1 MSERKRLLLID
12 GHALAYRAYHAI
24 PPLTSPSGEPTN
36 ATFGYANM
44 LLKAIN
50 DYRPDYVVATFD
62 SGITFR
68 HKEYTEYKATRAEMP
83 DDLRTQVTRIRE
95 MTEALGIPIYCVENY
110 EADDLL
116 GTLSLQAEQRD
127 LETIIVTG
135 DGDTLQLVSER
146 TKVLMPR
153 RTFGD
158 VQLYDVEAVRER
170 YELEP
175 EQLIDY
181 KALVGD
187 SSDNIPGVRG
197 VGTKTATHLL
207 QTYGS
212 VEEIYEHLGE
222 ITQAR
227 FRNALAEGQEEA
239 LFSKHLVTIVRD
251 VDIDLDLAESR
262 WGDFDRE
269 VVMDLLRELGFRTL
283 VGRIPSGSNSSGQ
296 QLGLFGELEDEDRP
310 ISGDYRCIDTP
321 EALKE
326 LVARLRNVERFALDT
341 ETTST
346 DAMRADLVGISL
358 AVEPGVGYYLPV
370 GHDPMLAIR
379 SPASS
384 STPGEQLDLA
394 LVQEMLG
401 PVLADEGIGKVMH
414 NGKFDMVILARH
426 GMPVRGPLYDT
437 MVAAWLLSPSGRG
450 ISLKEQAWQH
460 LGVEMTGIDALIG
473 SGRNQITMAQVP
485 IVKVRDYAAAD
496 ADMTLRL
503 LDVLQRDLV
512 ERDQWGLVTEMEMP
526 LIPVLVAM
534 EMHGMVIDVSY
545 LDTMSEVINDRL
557 DELTAEI
564 YRLAGHE
571 FNIASTQQLGQV
583 LFEELGLP
591 IMRRTKTGYSTA
603 QDVLEAL
610 AQGHGAE
617 YAIIGLILEYRQYE
631 KLRGTYVD
639 ALRGL
644 IHPET
649 GRVHTSFNQTAT
661 TTGRLSSSDPNLQ
674 NIPVRTELGRQVR
687 RAFIAPE
694 GHLLLGC
701 DYSQVELRL
710 LAHVSQD
717 PEMLAAF
724 RRDEDVHST
733 TAAAIYGV
741 ALEDVTGEQRS
752 LAKSIN
758 FGLMYGMSSFGLAA
772 RTNLDIP
779 QADAFIQTYFR
790 RFQRV
795 KAYLDETIHQAKE
808 KGYVETI
815 MGRRR
820 YFPELTM
827 PGGNPQIRRAAE
839 RAAVNMPI
847 QGSAADIIKLASIA
861 LHRRLK
867 ERGLRAALVLQVHDE
882 LVLEVPEEELDET
895 RDLVVETMS
904 NAGTSHIA
912 LSIPLKVDVSVGQNW
927 MEMK

>member
-44 LLKAIN
+44 LLKAID
-50 DYRPDYVVATFD
+50 DYQPDYVVATFD
-62 SGITFR
+62 SGVTFR
-68 HKEYTEYKATRAEMP
+68 HQEYTEYKATRAEMP
-83 DDLRTQVTRIRE
+83 DDLRAQIDRIHE
-95 MTEALGIPIYCVENY
+95 LTKALGIPIHCVENY

-116 GTLSLQAEQRD
+116 GTLARQAEQQD

-158 VQLYDVEAVRER
+158 IQLYDAEAVRDR

-197 VGTKTATHLL
+197 VGDKTATRLL

-212 VEEIYEHLGE
+212 LDAIYEHLDE
-222 ITQAR
+222 ISQTR
-227 FRNALAEGQEEA
+227 FRNALAEGQDEA
-239 LFSKHLVTIVRD
+239 LLSKHLVTIVRD
-251 VDIDLDLAESR
+251 VDVDLDLRTSR

-269 VVMDLLRELGFRTL
+269 TVMDLLRELGFRTL
-283 VGRIPSGSNSSGQ
+283 VDRIPGGGNNSGQ
-296 QLGLFGELEDEDRP
+296 QLGLFGEMQEEKP
-310 ISGDYRCIDTP
+310 TSGDYRCIDTP
-321 EALKE
+321 EALSR
-326 LVARLRNVERFALDT
+326 LVARLQKADRFALDT

-346 DAMRADLVGISL
+346 DAMRADLVGISV
-358 AVEPGVGYYLPV
+358 AIEPGVAYYVPV
-370 GHDPMLAIR
+370 GHDRSLAR
-379 SPASS
+379 
-384 STPGEQLDLA
+384 GEQVSLA
-394 LVQEMLG
+394 QVRDALA
-401 PVLADEGIGKVMH
+401 PVLADESIGKVMH

-450 ISLKEQAWQH
+450 IGLKEQAWQH
-460 LGVEMTGIDALIG
+460 LGVEMTGIEALIG
-473 SGRNQITMAQVP
+473 SGRNQITMAQVS
-485 IVKVRDYAAAD
+485 IAKVSDYAAAD

-503 LDVLQRDLV
+503 LDVLRHDLE
-512 ERDQWGLVTEMEMP
+512 ERDQWGLFTEMEMP

-534 EMHGMVIDVSY
+534 EMHGMVVDVSY
-545 LDTMSEVINDRL
+545 LDTMSEIINDRL

-583 LFEELGLP
+583 LFDELGLRVV
-591 IMRRTKTGYSTA
+591 RRTKTGYSTA
-603 QDVLEAL
+603 QDVLETL
-610 AQGHGAE
+610 AGEHE
-617 YAIIGLILEYRQYE
+617 MIGLILEYRQYE

-661 TTGRLSSSDPNLQ
+661 STGRLSSSDPNLQ

-701 DYSQVELRL
+701 DYSQVELRV

-717 PEMLAAF
+717 SEMLAAF
-724 RRDEDVHST
+724 RRDEDIHAT

-741 ALEDVTGEQRS
+741 ALEEVTSEQRS
-752 LAKSIN
+752 TAKAIN
-758 FGLMYGMSSFGLAA
+758 FGLMYGMSGFGLAK

-779 QADAFIQTYFR
+779 QAEAFIQTYFQ
-790 RFQRV
+790 RFQKV
-795 KAYLDETIHQAKE
+795 KEYLDETIRQASE
-808 KGYVETI
+808 KGYVETL

-820 YFPELTM
+820 YFPELRM
-827 PGGNPQIRRAAE
+827 PGGNAQIRRAAE

-847 QGSAADIIKLASIA
+847 QGSAADIIKLASIV
-861 LHRRLK
+861 LHQRLQ
-867 ERGLRAALVLQVHDE
+867 ERGLRAALLLQVHDE

-904 NAGTSHIA
+904 GAYA
-912 LSIPLKVDVSVGQNW
+912 LSVPLKVDVNVGKNW